1 MFLNVSKIFKQMA
14 RHKFITGVIL
24 LLIIGSGYLGYG
36 ALKGGNNEVRYVLAA
51 VEKGTLIVSVSG
63 SGQISAS
70 DEINI
75 KPKASGDVIH
85 VGIKNGQEVKKG
97 VLLLQ
102 IDASDARRAVQD
114 AEISLETVQ
123 VQLQEMLEP
132 PDELDVLQAENSLVK
147 AKNAKEDAQN
157 NIEEGYEDAF
167 NSVTDA
173 FFDLPGIMTGLSNV
187 LYGYDIGDSEKT
199 LAGYWN
205 ISALINSIGVDDRD
219 ELERFINK
227 ARDAYDEAS
236 VKYAENFDNYKNTS
250 RYAEEE
256 VIEDLLEETLETLR
270 SVAETV
276 RNEINVLDYWVNYR
290 SKRNQPIFSAVSEYQ
305 SDLRSYSSKA
315 NSYLS
320 NLLQVQ
326 RSFESNRQALVDAE
340 YSIKEKE
347 LSLEKLMEGADD
359 LEIRTKKIAI
369 QQKEAALATARENLA
384 GCYVYAPF
392 DGIIT
397 KVNVEKGDS
406 VSAGTAAATLIT
418 KQKIAEISLNE
429 IDVAKVKVGQK
440 TTFTFDAIEDLSITG
455 EVLEV
460 DTVGTVTQGVVS
472 YNIKIGFDTQ
482 DDRVKPGMSVSASII
497 TDVKQDVL
505 LVPNSA
511 IKSQGGIY
519 YVETLSGSTLST
531 QAAADVSGL
540 TLNTPPVQKQI
551 EIGLTNDSY
560 TEIISGLSEDDT
572 VVTQTITN
580 AGTTTS
586 TQQRGNFQGPG
597 MMMIR

>member
-1 MFLNVSKIFKQMA
+1 M
-14 RHKFITGVIL
+14 
-24 LLIIGSGYLGYG
+24 LLIIGGGYLGYG

-70 DEINI
+70 DEVNI
-75 KPKASGDVIH
+75 KPKASGDVIY

-97 VLLLQ
+97 ALLLQ

-114 AEISLETVQ
+114 AEINLETAQ

-236 VKYAENFDNYKNTS
+236 VKYAKNFDNYKNTS

-256 VIEDLLEETLETLR
+256 VIEDLLEETLDTLW
-270 SVAETV
+270 SVAEAV
-276 RNEINVLDYWVNYR
+276 KNEINMLDYWVNYR
-290 SKRNQPIFSAVSEYQ
+290 SKRNQRIFSAVTEYQ
-305 SDLRSYSSKA
+305 SDLRSYNSKV

-326 RSFESNRQALVDAE
+326 RSFESNRQALLDAE

-359 LEIRTKKIAI
+359 LDIRTKKIAI
-369 QQKEAALATARENLA
+369 QQKEAALATARENFA

-418 KQKIAEISLNE
+418 KQKIAEVSLNE
-429 IDVAKVKVGQK
+429 VDVAKVKVGQK

-460 DTVGTVTQGVVS
+460 DTIGTVTQGVVS
-472 YNIKIGFDTQ
+472 YNVKIGFDTQ

-497 TDVKQDVL
+497 TEVKQNVL

-511 IKSQGGIY
+511 IKSQGDIY

-531 QAAADVSGL
+531 QATANISGL
-540 TLNTPPVQKQI
+540 TSNTFPVQKQI
-551 EIGLTNDSY
+551 ETGLANDSY
-560 TEIISGLSEDDT
+560 TEVTDGLNEGDT

-580 AGTTTS
+580 TSSTTS
-586 TQQRGNFQGPG
+586 TRQGGDNFQMPG
-597 MMMIR
+597 MMVR

>member
-173 FFDLPGIMTGLSNV
+173 FFDLPVIMTGLSNV

>member
-1 MFLNVSKIFKQMA
+1 M
-14 RHKFITGVIL
+14 

>member
-1 MFLNVSKIFKQMA
+1 M
-14 RHKFITGVIL
+14 

-173 FFDLPGIMTGLSNV
+173 FFDLPVIMTGLSNV